1 MKYVAISVV
10 GLVSLLAGSYL
21 MGGLD
26 CLKFMAGYFLAL
38 AGGVAFIGVV
48 FKAMMK

>member
-26 CLKFMAGYFLAL
+26 CLKFMAGYLLAVIG
-38 AGGVAFIGVV
+38 AVTIIGVAFKV
-48 FKAMMK
+48 MMK